1 MKQKIQIAKYF
12 VGDLFAVSLAWFLFN
27 LFRYNLLNIERFFG
41 SLPGYLSSSKVF
53 GGQIIFPCLFL
64 FIFYLSGY
72 YNRPFLKSRLGEL
85 ITTFISILCCTFIV
99 FFIALLNDQTSDVS
113 TSYKLILS
121 LFGLLFLCVYTC
133 RAIITQKATSRIH
146 NRIWGFN
153 TLIIG
158 SGTKA
163 QNLVH
168 ELNHMQKSMG
178 YKIVGYVKTEKSQE
192 NIPSDLPVFEFSELS
207 EKIKELSVEE
217 LIVAQDLYNRRSM
230 HKLINC
236 LYPLGLPIQIE
247 ANEYEMLTSR
257 IKLSNIYGTP
267 FIDVSICSLS
277 DCQKNIKRVLD
288 VVLSVFALIILSPL
302 FLFLAIKIKTG
313 SKGPVIYK
321 QQRIGYRRREFTLY
335 KFRTM
340 VNNAEQNGPA
350 LSDENDKRI
359 TPFGRIM
366 RKYRMDELPQFWN
379 VIKGDMSIVGPR
391 PERRYYIDQLTR
403 RAPYYSLLHQ
413 VRPGIT
419 SWGMVKFGY
428 ARNIDEMI
436 KRLKY
441 EILYLEN
448 MSLLVDLKIIIYTI
462 KTVVTG
468 KGI

>member
-1 MKQKIQIAKYF
+1 MKQKLQITKYLI
-12 VGDLFAVSLAWFLFN
+12 GDIISVNIAWFLFN
-27 LFRYNLLNIERFFG
+27 LFRYYLLDIQTTFG
-41 SLPGYLSSSKVF
+41 SLSRYLNASKVIE
-53 GGQIIFPCLFL
+53 GQILFPCFFL

-72 YNRPFLKSRLGEL
+72 YNRPFFKSRLGEFF
-85 ITTFISILCCTFIV
+85 TTLLSTLFCTLIV
-99 FFIALLNDQTSDVS
+99 FFIALLNDQSHVYT
-113 TSYKLILS
+113 TYKLILG
-121 LFGLLFLCVYTC
+121 LFGILFFCVYIC
-133 RAIITQKATSRIH
+133 RVIITQKATSRIH

-158 SGTKA
+158 TGKKA
-163 QNLVH
+163 QDLVY
-168 ELNHMQKSMG
+168 ELNHMQKSLG
-178 YKIVGYVKTEKSQE
+178 YKIIGYVKTEKDQE
-192 NIPSDLPVFEFSELS
+192 NLLLDLPVFEFSELS
-207 EKIKELSVEE
+207 EKIKEFSIEE
-217 LIVAQDLYNRRSM
+217 LIVVQEHYNKRSM
-230 HKLINC
+230 HKLINN
-236 LYPLGLPIQIE
+236 LYPLGLPIQIK

-267 FIDVSICSLS
+267 FIDVSICTLS
-277 DCQKNIKRVLD
+277 DCQKNIKRILD
-288 VVLSVFALIILSPL
+288 IILSSFALIILSPL
-302 FLFLAIKIKTG
+302 FLFLTIKIKIG

-321 QQRIGYRRREFTLY
+321 QQRIGYRRKEFTLY

-340 VNNAEQNGPA
+340 ISNAEQNGPA
-350 LSDENDKRI
+350 LSSENDPRI
-359 TPFGRIM
+359 TTFGHIM
-366 RKYRMDELPQFWN
+366 RKYRLDELPQFWN

-391 PERRYYIDQLTR
+391 PERKYYIDQIIR

-428 ARNIDEMI
+428 ARNIDEMV

-462 KTVVTG
+462 KTVFTG

>member
-1 MKQKIQIAKYF
+1 MKQKLQIAKYF
-12 VGDLFAVSLAWFLFN
+12 VGDIISVSLAWFLFN
-27 LFRYNLLNIERFFG
+27 LFRYHLLNIQYSFG
-41 SLPGYLSSSKVF
+41 SLSGYLNSSKIIE
-53 GGQIIFPCLFL
+53 GQIIFPCIFL

-72 YNRPFLKSRLGEL
+72 YNHPFLKSRLGEFF
-85 ITTFISILCCTFIV
+85 TTFLSTLLCTFIV
-99 FFIALLNDQTSDVS
+99 FFVALLNDQSHVY
-113 TSYKLILS
+113 TSYKLILG
-121 LFGLLFLCVYTC
+121 LFGILFTCVYTC
-133 RAIITQKATSRIH
+133 RAIITQRATFRIH

-158 SGTKA
+158 AGKKA
-163 QNLVH
+163 QNLVY

-178 YKIVGYVKTEKSQE
+178 YKIIGYVRTDDQQE
-192 NIPSDLPVFEFSELS
+192 CISSDLPIFTFSELS
-207 EKIKELSVEE
+207 EKIKEFSIEE
-217 LIVAQDLYNRRSM
+217 LIIAQEHHNRKNM
-230 HKLINC
+230 HKLINS

-247 ANEYEMLTSR
+247 ASEYEMLTSR

-267 FIDVSICSLS
+267 FIDISICSLS
-277 DCQKNIKRVLD
+277 DCEKNIKRLLD
-288 VVLSVFALIILSPL
+288 VILSALALIILSPL

-313 SKGPVIYK
+313 SKGPVIFK
-321 QQRIGYRRREFTLY
+321 QQRIGYRRKEFTLY

-340 VNNAEQNGPA
+340 VNNAEKNGPA
-350 LSDENDKRI
+350 LSNENDSRI
-359 TPFGRIM
+359 TPFGHVM
-366 RKYRMDELPQFWN
+366 RKYRLDELPQFWN

-391 PERRYYIDQLTR
+391 PERKYFIDQLIR

-448 MSLLVDLKIIIYTI
+448 MSLLVDLKIIIYTV
-462 KTVVTG
+462 KTVFTG